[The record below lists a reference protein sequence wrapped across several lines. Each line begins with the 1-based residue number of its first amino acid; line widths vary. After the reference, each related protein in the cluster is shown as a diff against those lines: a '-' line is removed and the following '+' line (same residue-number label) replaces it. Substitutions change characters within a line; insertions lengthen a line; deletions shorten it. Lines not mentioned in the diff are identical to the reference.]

1 MKSLQEELL
10 KKNIV
15 MITPDNEDLL
25 QDGVFENVLELL
37 KSIWVKYPNEEYY
50 MCPKLTDV
58 TLVSGEA
65 FEAVAPTNFTKNGM
79 EVFGI
84 FIYDKK
90 KQDYNSVK
98 KIVNEAL
105 QFTE

>member
-1 MKSLQEELL
+1 
-10 KKNIV
+10 
-15 MITPDNEDLL
+15 
-25 QDGVFENVLELL
+25 
-37 KSIWVKYPNEEYY
+37 
-50 MCPKLTDV
+50 
-58 TLVSGEA
+58 
-65 FEAVAPTNFTKNGM
+65 M